1 LLRKNLFFF
10 GFYIFVEDMAEE
22 VLQSTTTNVSN
33 EEEEEEENKGKNSCV
48 SFIHVIN

>member
-33 EEEEEEENKGKNSCV
+33 EEEEEENKGKNSCV
-48 SFIHVIN
+48 SCLHFIN